1 MVNTDAITWAGVVL
15 ALGVF
20 YMALVAITA
29 GLMRICLLFW
39 TEGGDAFDSPRAAWW
54 IGWAAA
60 IWPVTLVA
68 VAAVFAAATA
78 AVPFWLPFAMRGAAK
93 RDRLAALRRQ
103 RQGRRKYGRWYSLD
117 DAKKSIEYERRRKRG
132 ET

>member
-60 IWPVTLVA
+60 FWPVTLIA
-68 VAAVFAAATA
+68 FGLVFAAA
-78 AVPFWLPFAMRGAAK
+78 PFWFPFAARGAAK
-93 RDRLAALRRQ
+93 RDRLAILRRQ
-103 RQGRRKYGRWYSLD
+103 RQGRRQYGRWYSLD